1 VVEELLW
8 FVRGSTNANELKQKK
23 VLIWEGNGSRQYL
36 DSIGLRHREEGD
48 LGPIYGFQWRHWN
61 ATYKGIHSDYSN
73 QGFDQLNWLINEIK
87 TNPSSR
93 RLILSAWNPNQ
104 LKEMALPPCHVLSHF
119 NVSTDG
125 RLNCMMYQRSCD
137 MGLGVPFNI
146 ASYALLTCMMAHV
159 TGLKRGEFVHVLG
172 DSHIYQDHIEKLKP
186 QLATEPYP
194 FPHLKL
200 DPKVSNLDEF
210 TSEHIMLEDYLS
222 HAPIKMK
229 MAV

>member
-1 VVEELLW
+1 
-8 FVRGSTNANELKQKK
+8 

-36 DSIGLRHREEGD
+36 DSIGLKQREEGD

-61 ATYKGIHSDYSN
+61 APYTNMHSDYSN
-73 QGFDQLNWLINEIK
+73 QGIDQLAWLIKEIK

-93 RLILSAWNPNQ
+93 RLILSAWNLGQ

-119 NVSTDG
+119 NVTSDG
-125 RLNCMMYQRSCD
+125 RLNCLMYQRSCD

-146 ASYALLTCMMAHV
+146 ASYALLTCMIAHV

-172 DSHIYQDHIEKLKP
+172 DSHIYHDHMDKLKP
-186 QLATEPYP
+186 QLSTEPYP
-194 FPHLKL
+194 FPYLKL
-200 DPKVSNLDEF
+200 DPAATSIDNF
-210 TSEHIMLEDYLS
+210 TVGHITLENYLS